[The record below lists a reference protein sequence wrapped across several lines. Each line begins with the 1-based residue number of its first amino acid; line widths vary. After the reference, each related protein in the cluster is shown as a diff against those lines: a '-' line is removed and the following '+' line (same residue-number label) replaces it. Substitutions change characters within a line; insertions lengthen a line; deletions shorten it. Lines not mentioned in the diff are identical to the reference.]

1 MSTFLVSCVQ
11 LCTGMS
17 VARNVETVCELV
29 GAAAQEGARL
39 VLTPEM
45 TPLYA
50 TSKKMLQREV
60 GYEQDDKALGHF
72 CALAREHGL
81 WLLIGSMAVRVGDG
95 FVNRSLLLSPEGSVV
110 ARYDKMHLFD
120 VTLPDGRSFEES
132 ALYEAGDRVVVGDFS
147 EGLLGLSIC
156 YDVRFASLYRALV
169 RAGARFLSIPAA
181 FTDTTGEAH
190 WHVLLRARAI
200 ETGSFVF
207 APAQGGVHENGRRT
221 YGHSLII
228 SPWGEIL
235 AEAEGTK
242 PQVISA
248 TIDPVKS
255 EEARA
260 CIPAMRA

>member
-1 MSTFLVSCVQ
+1 MTPFRVSCLQ

-29 GAAAQEGARL
+29 GEAAQKGAQL

-50 TSKKMLQREV
+50 TSREMLEKEARE
-60 GYEQDDKALGHF
+60 EQDDKALGDF
-72 CALAREHGL
+72 CALAKEHGL

-95 FVNRSLLLSPEGSVV
+95 FVNRSLLLSPEGAVA
-110 ARYDKMHLFD
+110 ARYDKIHLFD
-120 VTLPDGRSFEES
+120 VTLPDGRTFEES
-132 ALYEAGDRVVVGDFS
+132 ALYEAGDRAVVGHFS
-147 EGLLGLSIC
+147 GGVLGLSIC
-156 YDVRFASLYRALV
+156 YDVRFPDLYRELA
-169 RAGARFLSIPAA
+169 RAGAQFLSVPAA
-181 FTDTTGEAH
+181 FTDTTGKAH

-221 YGHSLII
+221 YGHSLIV
-228 SPWGEIL
+228 SPWGEVL
-235 AEAEGTK
+235 AEAEGTQ
-242 PQVISA
+242 PQVITA
-248 TIDPVKS
+248 LIDPARC
-255 EEARA
+255 EAARA